1 MAQGGKDMDTRL
13 TKIRNS
19 VDFNVAGDNILDIAE
34 YTVEK
39 YEYRNGT
46 TLADETRARVLA
58 EITDVLCER
67 VEGLKARR
75 QQVLADMFNAAEATL
90 NEVLSQTK

>member
-1 MAQGGKDMDTRL
+1 MAQAGKDMDTKL

-19 VDFNVAGDNILDIAE
+19 ADFNVAGDNILDIAE

-46 TLADETRARVLA
+46 TLAGETRERALA
-58 EITDVLCER
+58 EIMDVLCER
-67 VEGLKARR
+67 VERLKARR
-75 QQVLADMFNAAEATL
+75 QQALADMFNAAEATL
-90 NEVLSQTK
+90 NEVLSQAK